1 MTVLGIPAEIVVE
14 IIIGFAAYAVAVI
27 LEKKVGGDDHDA

>member
-1 MTVLGIPAEIVVE
+1 MTILGIPTEIVVE

-27 LEKKVGGDDHDA
+27 LEKKVDGDDHDA

>member
-1 MTVLGIPAEIVVE
+1 MTVLGIPTETVVE

-27 LEKKVGGDDHDA
+27 LEKKVDGDDHDA